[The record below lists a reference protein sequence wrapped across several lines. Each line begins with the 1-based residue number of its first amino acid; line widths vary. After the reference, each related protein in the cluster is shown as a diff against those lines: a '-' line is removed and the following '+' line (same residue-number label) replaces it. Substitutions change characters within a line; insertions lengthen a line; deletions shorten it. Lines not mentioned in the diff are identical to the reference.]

1 MRSNRSTFTGAPATG
16 WPERST
22 TAAWN
27 LRASFETAQ
36 LSGLM
41 PMRRPAFHRATRL
54 ETVWISPLGS
64 RNSISAVMSCGA
76 SAAGRPGT
84 TVRAV
89 PAESST
95 RSTVMSFGLGPPP
108 DASPVSSCSPRRTR
122 PSLTGPLPNTK
133 SSKPSNAGRR
143 LAATSARS
151 FTGSSPAPPP
161 AKYWTLR
168 SSTASCALTSG
179 CEDGWM
185 VPLSSGRRN
194 SSTRKR
200 PEVRLRKT
208 ANSEDS
214 SPASSPVS
222 SSCAGW
228 PSGLLLRNRVTL

>member
-1 MRSNRSTFTGAPATG
+1 
-16 WPERST
+16 
-22 TAAWN
+22 
-27 LRASFETAQ
+27 
-36 LSGLM
+36 M
-41 PMRRPAFHRATRL
+41 PMRRPAFHRGTRL

-108 DASPVSSCSPRRTR
+108 ASPVSSCSPRRTR

-143 LAATSARS
+143 FTATSARS

-168 SSTASCALTSG
+168 SSAASFALTSG
-179 CEDGWM
+179 CEGGWM

-208 ANSEDS
+208 ANSLDS

-222 SSCAGW
+222 SLCAGW
-228 PSGLLLRNRVTL
+228 PCWLLLRIRVTL